1 MKKRTLHRALVTL
14 VSILALVATLPSNA
28 ETPAKKKPTLEQTM
42 KAQMEESMRS
52 ICSEDAVLKCLGIT
66 LQRCKDSVEKTLK
79 KCDHLFP
86 KNAKVAH
93 STDAHG
99 QCVEDSMPAMM
110 GVPTDKISAC
120 MGTTRNNNE
129 LFPGKTD
136 LVAKQNSKPSQPAKA
151 KLKPIPAIDIKTV
164 TLPVYQNSTMIS
176 HLSDN
181 KHLQAYEKIYGTKP
195 LPRVML
201 ATQDTLSVVAKYYR
215 KKLPDFVEYKL
226 HNGILFLEKG
236 NKDFK
241 ISRDIKHYVSTPHVM
256 IEKDTHDPMAP
267 NGTKSKIDIAY
278 RK

>member
-14 VSILALVATLPSNA
+14 ASILALVTAIPTYA
-28 ETPAKKKPTLEQTM
+28 EAPAKKKPTLEQTM

-99 QCVEDSMPAMM
+99 QCMEDNLPAMM
-110 GVPTDKISAC
+110 GVVKDKINAC
-120 MGTTRNNNE
+120 MGTTRNNNG
-129 LFPGKTD
+129 LFPGKAN
-136 LVAKQNSKPSQPAKA
+136 LFAQENAKPGQTVVAKA
-151 KLKPIPAIDIKTV
+151 KPIPSIDIKTV
-164 TLPVYQNSTMIS
+164 SLPVYQNATMIS

-181 KHLQAYEKIYGTKP
+181 KRLQAYEKIYGTKP

-201 ATQDTLSVVAKYYR
+201 ATQDTLSVVAQYYR

-256 IEKDTHDPMAP
+256 IERDAHDPMAP